1 MNTEK
6 EMASIAGG
14 LTTVELVPDIIKNEI
29 GNWGVGYKEIFNT
42 QLGESLKN
50 AVDFIQEIAPSV
62 ATLGIVWLGLKTI
75 FKGFESDNK
84 IKS

>member
-6 EMASIAGG
+6 EMAYIAGG
-14 LTTVELVPDIIKNEI
+14 LAAVEIGPDIIKNEI
-29 GNWGVGYKEIFNT
+29 EDWGVGYKEISNT
-42 QLGESLKN
+42 QLGESLEN
-50 AVDFIQEIAPSV
+50 AVDFTQEIAPSI
-62 ATLGIVWLGLKTI
+62 ATLGVVLLGLKTM